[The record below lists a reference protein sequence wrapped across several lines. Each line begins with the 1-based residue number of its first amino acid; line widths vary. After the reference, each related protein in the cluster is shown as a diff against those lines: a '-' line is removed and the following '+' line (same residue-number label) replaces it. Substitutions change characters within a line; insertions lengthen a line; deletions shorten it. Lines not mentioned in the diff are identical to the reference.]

1 MSHKRGWLLAA
12 GLSAIAALASA
23 GAPYT
28 PRDDQQI
35 VETLRQPRL
44 PGMASLRE
52 LRARWLTQ
60 PTLVPAALAYARAA
74 LELSRR
80 EEDPRYL
87 GYAQAALA
95 HWWDRAKAP
104 PEVVLLRASLR
115 LARMEYPAAELDLQ
129 SLIASDVPEGAAARV
144 TRAGL
149 RLSQGD
155 PVAAGTD
162 CAAAAPHVGPLTA
175 ATCLAAVR
183 GLRGDPHGG
192 LAALDAALPDSANAA
207 WGTELWARG
216 VAAELAL
223 RIGNPAQARQQFD
236 AGVRRMHAAGSTD
249 PALLAAFADFL
260 LEQGQTATVRA
271 LLADYPRHDSLL
283 LRLTLAEQ
291 ADGRAGDTSAAA
303 SAIERTRQLALR
315 FSEMRQRADRS
326 HLRDEAL
333 FELEVRGDPAA
344 ALSRMTESWTFLRDP
359 VDARLLLRA
368 ARAAAQPGA
377 ATVVTAWIG
386 STGVRDRRL
395 DAERAAWQP
404 PLPAR

>member
-1 MSHKRGWLLAA
+1 MSGRGWLLVSV
-12 GLSAIAALASA
+12 LVAIAVPATA
-23 GAPYT
+23 GPPYT
-28 PRDDQQI
+28 PADDRQI

-52 LRARWLTQ
+52 LRAQWSAQ

-74 LELSRR
+74 LEWGRR

-95 HWWDRAKAP
+95 PWWEQAKAP

-115 LARMEYPAAELDLQ
+115 LARMEYAAADRDLQ
-129 SLIASDVPEGAAARV
+129 SLIASDAPEGPAARI

-155 PVAAGTD
+155 PVAAATD
-162 CAAAAPHVGPLTA
+162 CTAAASHVGRLTA

-183 GLRGDPHGG
+183 GLRGD
-192 LAALDAALPDSANAA
+192 LASAQALLDAALADSANAA
-207 WGTELWARG
+207 SSTELAARG

-223 RIGNPAQARQQFD
+223 RAGNPVLARQHFA
-236 AGVRRMHAAGSTD
+236 AGLQRMKASGSTD
-249 PALLAAFADFL
+249 PALLAAYSDFL
-260 LEQGQTATVRA
+260 LAQGETSTVRA
-271 LLADYPRHDSLL
+271 LLADYPRQDSLL

-291 ADGRAGDTSAAA
+291 AAGRSGDAAA
-303 SAIERTRQLALR
+303 GAKAIERTARLALR
-315 FSEMRQRADRS
+315 FAEMRQRGDRS

-333 FELEVRGDPAA
+333 FELDVRGDPAA
-344 ALSRMTESWTFLRDP
+344 ALARMTESWTLQRDP

-368 ARAAAQPGA
+368 ARAAAEPGA
-377 ATVVTAWIG
+377 TAVVTAWIA
-386 STGVRDRRL
+386 STGIRDQRL
-395 DAERAAWQP
+395 DAERATWRP
-404 PLPAR
+404 PLPSR